1 MNTLVP
7 KLRVV
12 ALATAL
18 LTSVTQYVPGRAI
31 AHAEGWTAGVLLGP
45 CGTPAAR
52 GPAGTNDD
60 FTNLSID
67 TGTVTMRD
75 GATLSPATVVF
86 RNTLENTG
94 PGDDAFIVTS
104 PATPVGFRVE
114 VSTDFG
120 NSYTLLDAGTYNVI
134 IAVAYRASATFF
146 VRVTAPAGVNMLTG
160 YDVVIRSRST
170 VDPAVANDT
179 IDRLYAGFIRL
190 DVKTT
195 VIGAEPDFEVS
206 RVAPGSEIEFV
217 VTYTNIS
224 SAEGDGNSLLTAY
237 NLVIHQDGNAA
248 PNNWG
253 STTEHIVGASDNQG
267 GHIVGDREGSTSLTD
282 VVMLLDPGRSG
293 VFRFRR
299 RVK

>member
-1 MNTLVP
+1 MTWSSG
-7 KLRVV
+7 VV
-12 ALATAL
+12 R
-18 LTSVTQYVPGRAI
+18 Q
-31 AHAEGWTAGVLLGP
+31 
-45 CGTPAAR
+45 
-52 GPAGTNDD
+52 
-60 FTNLSID
+60 
-67 TGTVTMRD
+67 
-75 GATLSPATVVF
+75 
-86 RNTLENTG
+86 
-94 PGDDAFIVTS
+94 
-104 PATPVGFRVE
+104 
-114 VSTDFG
+114 
-120 NSYTLLDAGTYNVI
+120 
-134 IAVAYRASATFF
+134 
-146 VRVTAPAGVNMLTG
+146 
-160 YDVVIRSRST
+160 